1 MTRILSITVFAIAAI
16 AAAGTAAADP
26 RDRYRDD
33 RGYDDRYEDGYY
45 DDGYYDNGHGAGYDW
60 ARVVDVAP
68 IIAESRQPVRR
79 EQCWDEPVRERYVYE
94 DYRRP
99 RGSAGPVLGA
109 IIGGVVG
116 NQFGSGS
123 GKVAMT
129 VAGAALGNAIARDS
143 QRYDGYGYERYP
155 AHERVA
161 YAERCRTV
169 TDYVRD
175 ERVLGY
181 DVTYRYHG
189 QTYRTRTDHHPGDRI
204 RVRVDVTPAE

>member
-1 MTRILSITVFAIAAI
+1 MVGAPENMTMNRILSRPLLIAATFVFAAV
-16 AAAGTAAADP
+16 AGNAVAGP
-26 RDRYRDD
+26 RDRHH
-33 RGYDDRYEDGYY
+33 YDEY
-45 DDGYYDNGHGAGYDW
+45 GAAYDW
-60 ARVVDVAP
+60 AKVVDVAP
-68 IIAESRQPVRR
+68 IIGESSRPVHR
-79 EQCWDEPVRERYVYE
+79 EQCWDEPVRERYVYD

-109 IIGGVVG
+109 IVGGVVG

-129 VAGAALGNAIARDS
+129 AAGAALGHAIARDS
-143 QRYDGYGYERYP
+143 QRYDDRYAYSRHPGYER
-155 AHERVA
+155 VT

-175 ERVLGY
+175 ERVMGY

-189 QTYRTRTDHHPGDRI
+189 QTYRTRTDYHPGDRI
-204 RVRVDVTPAE
+204 RVRVDVTPMH